1 MNTTLKTGHC
11 RAAKKLALAA
21 LLLMPALSGAAELG
35 RLFFTPEQRAQLE
48 YNKLQNADPGD
59 NRRSLTVNGIVQK
72 HGGARTIWV
81 NGIAQPAAGIDDRA
95 PESIPVAIPG
105 QARPVKIK
113 VGQKLLINPPAPE
126 HAASTGQ

>member
-1 MNTTLKTGHC
+1 MNTTLKICLYAFGLS
-11 RAAKKLALAA
+11 ASLLASAE
-21 LLLMPALSGAAELG
+21 ELG

-48 YNKLQNADPGD
+48 QDKLQNTDSGSD
-59 NRRSLTVNGIVQK
+59 RRALTVNGIVQK

-113 VGQKLLINPPAPE
+113 VGQKLLINPPTPE